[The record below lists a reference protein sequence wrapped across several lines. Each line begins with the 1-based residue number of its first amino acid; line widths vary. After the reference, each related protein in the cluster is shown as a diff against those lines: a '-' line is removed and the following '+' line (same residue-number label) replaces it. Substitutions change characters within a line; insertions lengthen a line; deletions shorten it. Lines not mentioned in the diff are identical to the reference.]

1 MKCVSLENYC
11 ETLTW
16 IFSFRTLVMSAIY
29 IWLCFHADRQTDR
42 QTELFTSQWKS
53 WDFFFFFL
61 KVKLSCLSGRSLS
74 AISIAKYWLDNMW
87 FCIQTETRIISFA
100 ASSKWLWPNDK
111 QQLGLWIN
119 RSMVH
124 ARLFDHFIDNA
135 HTQSNTHTL
144 THNSCFFFFSFLL
157 PTPQLIDFLL
167 LFYLSAS
174 PPHLSVYYT
183 LLAFAIYLI

>member
-1 MKCVSLENYC
+1 MCITGELLWDANLNLQLQDLGYVCNIYL
-11 ETLTW
+11 TLL
-16 IFSFRTLVMSAIY
+16 S
-29 IWLCFHADRQTDR
+29 CRQTDR
-42 QTELFTSQWKS
+42 QTDGALHLPMKELG
-53 WDFFFFFL
+53 FFFFFL

-183 LLAFAIYLI
+183 LLALAIYLI